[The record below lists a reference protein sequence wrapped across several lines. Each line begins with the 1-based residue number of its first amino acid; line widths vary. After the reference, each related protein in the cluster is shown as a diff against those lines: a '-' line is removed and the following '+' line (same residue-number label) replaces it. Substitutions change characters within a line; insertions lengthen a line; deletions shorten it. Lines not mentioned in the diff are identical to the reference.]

1 MMSPLQEKHLI
12 TILDNFYKKINMKN
26 FALKS
31 LLILFIFKANFFTA
45 QDQEILLTING
56 NPVYKSEFEQIY
68 WKNKKESIA
77 TKDDLNEYIELFK
90 KFKLKVAAAEELG
103 LDTIQK
109 FISELQGYRVQL
121 EKPYLIDTSS
131 NESLIKEAYYRTV
144 NEISA
149 SHILVKVDPN
159 ASAEDTLTAYK
170 KISSIRKNILSGKYS
185 FKEAASK
192 FSEDPSAKRNGGYL
206 GFFGAFRMVYEFEN
220 ACYNTKIGGISEPFR
235 SQFGYHIV
243 EVDKTRKG
251 RGKVKVAHIMVSTKA
266 EDSEQ
271 KKQNNEKK
279 IKELYQKLLNGESFK
294 DLAVEFSD
302 DRNSAR
308 KGGEL
313 DWIQSS
319 GSYYKEFESAVFSLE
334 NDNDISEPFLTPAG
348 WHIVKRLDY
357 VPLGDFKSLKNE
369 LKVKIQKNIRSDISK
384 KTFISKLKKE
394 YSFNE
399 NRQNL
404 NEIYKLVNNK
414 GFSTKLVAENKKKLS
429 KVLFSFDDSVYTQFD
444 FADHLS
450 TSKSRNRGELK
461 DYVNTAYNSYVNA
474 KLMDFEKSKLESKH
488 PDFKALLKEYRDG
501 ILLFEISDQMIWTKA
516 IKDTS
521 GLKDFYSKN
530 KSTWMWEDRLKL
542 EIFSS
547 TNEKTIKKAYVLKKK
562 GKLKNDS
569 ILNYLNKDSQL
580 TVKFEEGKKNKS
592 DLAFLIDVVLSPG
605 LNKPFKFD
613 NKFFVVNQL
622 EEIPSAP
629 KEIFEAEGAI
639 TAAYQEYLEQQWL
652 SDLAKKYPIEVN
664 YDVLYSIVNKPN

>member
-1 MMSPLQEKHLI
+1 M
-12 TILDNFYKKINMKN
+12 
-26 FALKS
+26 
-31 LLILFIFKANFFTA
+31 
-45 QDQEILLTING
+45 
-56 NPVYKSEFEQIY
+56 
-68 WKNKKESIA
+68 
-77 TKDDLNEYIELFK
+77 
-90 KFKLKVAAAEELG
+90 
-103 LDTIQK
+103 
-109 FISELQGYRVQL
+109 
-121 EKPYLIDTSS
+121 
-131 NESLIKEAYYRTV
+131 IKEAYYRTV

-279 IKELYQKLLNGESFK
+279 IKELYQKLLNGGSFK

-384 KTFISKLKKE
+384 KTFITKLKKE

-429 KVLFSFDDSVYTQFD
+429 KVLFSFDDSIYTQFD

-450 TSKSRNRGELK
+450 RSKSRNRGELK

-569 ILNYLNKDSQL
+569 ILNFLNKDSQL
-580 TVKFEEGKKNKS
+580 SVKFEEGKKNKS
-592 DLAFLIDVVLSPG
+592 DLAFLSDIVLSPG

-629 KEIFEAEGAI
+629 KEIFEAEGVI